1 MMDGKPF
8 KINSS
13 TGYWVDAKGEDS
25 LRLVRQIGF
34 SDLSSL
40 QPSST
45 GNGTNIVKFVLK
57 PETPSDSLSE
67 NYTMTVNSDSIVI
80 EAPGPRGL
88 FYGLQTLCD
97 LRESGDKIPPLAIS
111 DGPRLPYRGM
121 MLDVSRHFRSKEFV
135 KKQIDAMA
143 RLKMN
148 NLHLHLTDAA
158 GWRLEIKRYP
168 RLTQLAA
175 WRKGET
181 WKEWDTTGKQY
192 AEEGSPD
199 ASGGYY
205 TQDDIR
211 EIVAYAA
218 DRHINVI
225 PEIEMPSHSEEV
237 LTAYPEL
244 SCTGELYKQ
253 SDFCVGNDSVF
264 TFIENVL
271 TEVMELFP
279 SKMIHI
285 GGDEAPKT
293 SWRTCAKCRK
303 RMKAEGLK
311 NVDELQSYMIHRI
324 ESFLNKNGRD
334 LIGWDEIMEGG
345 LAPNAT
351 VMSWRGTEGGEKAAA
366 SGHRVVMTPG
376 EFCYLDSNQDA
387 PYSQPLT
394 IGGYLPI
401 GKVYGYDPAPSDRPE
416 LEEYVY
422 GVQGN
427 LWCEHI
433 PTDSLA
439 EYQLWPRV
447 IALAEIGWTPQG
459 RRDPEDFRNRA
470 IKVAAR
476 MKKQGYNVFD
486 LRNEIG
492 NRPEYGDT
500 LRHLG
505 YGAPV
510 EYNVGWWT
518 NYTAAG
524 ATTLTD
530 GLRGGWS
537 YNDGR
542 WQGFL
547 TPGQERVDVTIDLGE
562 VKEIK
567 YVGADFMQI
576 CGPDVWMPARVV
588 ISAGTEPSELNQ
600 LAAVDNEVVRDEEIS
615 FKNFAWEG
623 ECRARYIR
631 YQAVAS
637 HGILFTDEIVIR

>member
-264 TFIENVL
+264 TFLENVL

-459 RRDPEDFRNRA
+459 RRDSEDFRNRA